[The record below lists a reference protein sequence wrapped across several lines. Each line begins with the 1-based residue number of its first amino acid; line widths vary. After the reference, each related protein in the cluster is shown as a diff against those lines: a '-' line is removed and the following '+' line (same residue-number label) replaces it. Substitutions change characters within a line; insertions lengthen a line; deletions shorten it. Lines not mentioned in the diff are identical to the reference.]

1 MDSINNR
8 SDTPSN
14 SYPTPSAE
22 EVILL
27 RDLTGCG
34 LMECKKALLY
44 TECDMRKAQT
54 LLRDYASGV
63 RMQPDPW
70 SEARHAWEAKC
81 SASSSGQLAEF
92 STN

>member
-1 MDSINNR
+1 MDLTNSR

-22 EVILL
+22 EVKLL
-27 RDLTGCG
+27 RGLTGCG

-44 TECDMRKAQT
+44 TECDMRKALT
-54 LLRDYASGV
+54 LLRYYGAGV
-63 RMQPDPW
+63 RVQPDPW
-70 SEARHAWEAKC
+70 SEARHAWEAKR
-81 SASSSGQLAEF
+81 SASSSGQLVES